1 MIVMIK
7 ESFVMIRP
15 SLSRASRS
23 SWLLGLVLGILA
35 VAPAMAEEPEPLIF
49 GTLPITQP
57 SKLLAKYG
65 PLVEYYEQVLGQP
78 VKLEIGRNYRDTIAK
93 FQSGHYDFGF
103 LGPAPYVVATQTSPE
118 GKKNF
123 RLVATLETAGK
134 PYYHA
139 IVIAALGNNDIN
151 ALSDL
156 AGKRFAFGSRLSTL
170 SCYLPADM
178 LIQSGVMESLA
189 GFEFIGKHDAVANA
203 VHLGRFDAGGV
214 KEEIGQDF
222 ADKVKVV
229 ARSEPVW
236 DFLILAHKD
245 MDDALFERIK
255 AATLELRDEAILA
268 SIKNG
273 ATGFVATED
282 SNYDNLR
289 GIMERVD
296 SHLGQPEL

>member
-1 MIVMIK
+1 VIATIK
-7 ESFVMIRP
+7 ESALMIHL
-15 SLSRASRS
+15 SLSRLSRS

-35 VAPAMAEEPEPLIF
+35 LSPVMAEEPEPLVF

-57 SKLLAKYG
+57 TKLLAQYG
-65 PLVEYYEQVLGQP
+65 PLVEYYERVLGQP

-103 LGPAPYVVATQTSPE
+103 LGPAPYVVATQTSPD
-118 GKKNF
+118 GKENF
-123 RLVATLETAGK
+123 RLVATLETDGK
-134 PYYHA
+134 PFYHA
-139 IVIAALGNNDIN
+139 IVIAAQGNDDIKS
-151 ALSDL
+151 LSDL

-178 LIQSGVMESLA
+178 LIQAGVMDALA
-189 GFEFIGKHDAVANA
+189 GYDFIGKHDAVANA
-203 VHLGRFDAGGV
+203 VHLGHFDAGGV
-214 KEEIGQDF
+214 KEEIGPDF

-245 MDDALFERIK
+245 MDDALFERVRT
-255 AATLELRDEAILA
+255 ATLELSDAAVLT
-268 SIKNG
+268 SIKKG
-273 ATGFVATED
+273 ATGFAPTED

-296 SHLGQPEL
+296 ARLGPPEL